1 MTDMLIYT
9 RSYSGRHQR
18 SKTAGCSPYRETGGI
33 RPHPSDSQH
42 PDHDIN
48 SIRLVVIFI
57 LDLFFPLTAPLGPQ
71 LQSFLGI
78 NDDESALCERPGTRS
93 SAGEEDRLEHGANQL
108 VVGQR
113 GATFRDCRE
122 IVGKG
127 GLSDG
132 LFSSIPHP
140 PQNYDRLQSSRLWP
154 GIRKPTITEL
164 APRLFFLAMR
174 TGRSSDWQP

>member
-1 MTDMLIYT
+1 MLIYT

-42 PDHDIN
+42 LDHDIN
-48 SIRLVVIFI
+48 SIRLVLIFI

-93 SAGEEDRLEHGANQL
+93 SAGEEDRLEHGANQV

-113 GATFRDCRE
+113 GATFRDCCE

-127 GLSDG
+127 GSSDG
-132 LFSSIPHP
+132 LSPSIPHP
-140 PQNYDRLQSSRLWP
+140 PHPPQTYDRLQSSRLWP

-164 APRLFFLAMR
+164 EPPALLPCDENREEF
-174 TGRSSDWQP
+174 

>member
-1 MTDMLIYT
+1 MIDMLIYT

-18 SKTAGCSPYRETGGI
+18 SKTAGCS
-33 RPHPSDSQH
+33 DSQH
-42 PDHDIN
+42 VDHHIN

-93 SAGEEDRLEHGANQL
+93 SAGEEDRLEHGANQM

-113 GATFRDCRE
+113 GTTIRDCCE
-122 IVGKG
+122 IAGKG
-127 GLSDG
+127 GSSDG
-132 LFSSIPHP
+132 LFPSITHP
-140 PQNYDRLQSSRLWP
+140 PQNHDRPQSSRSWLRCP
-154 GIRKPTITEL
+154 K
-164 APRLFFLAMR
+164 AYNY
-174 TGRSSDWQP
+174 